1 MPLCKFLTVLS
12 LVLFS
17 TTSFAQE
24 NNNETP
30 AEPSVNKVVENTTA
44 EPSAPAKPVLVNGIL
59 SQIAS
64 SIGDAAAKNISNA
77 EQIFCYQ
84 IANRPENFDGYTL
97 NGMAI
102 AGFCGI
108 INTELEKLIKTEFL
122 TKEENLSFNETENC
136 VIRPQIMLRF
146 VRGVDSTD
154 VLLSSPCH
162 AIAFFYGGKIS
173 AFNAKPAAK
182 IIDAIIEPLIKNKA
196 DFVSPTLLK
205 QLLPIGVP
213 QTEEQK
219 ELVNQK
225 NEPLRSWQK
234 QETQSPK
241 KAGWNKLKSR

>member
-1 MPLCKFLTVLS
+1 MPLRKFLIVLS
-12 LVLFS
+12 FMLFS
-17 TTSFAQE
+17 TVSFAQE
-24 NNNETP
+24 KNDETSADPFLDETAENTAVKTP
-30 AEPSVNKVVENTTA
+30 AS
-44 EPSAPAKPVLVNGIL
+44 AKPVLINGVL
-59 SQIAS
+59 AQIAS
-64 SIGDAAAKNISNA
+64 SIGEAATKNISDA

-108 INTELEKLIKTEFL
+108 INSELEKLIKTEFL
-122 TKEENLSFNETENC
+122 TKEENLSFNKTENC

-154 VLLSSPCH
+154 ILLSSPCH
-162 AIAFFYGGKIS
+162 AIAFFYGGKVS
-173 AFNAKPAAK
+173 AFNAKPSAQ

-196 DFVSPTLLK
+196 DFISPTLLK

-219 ELVNQK
+219 QLVNKK

-234 QETQSPK
+234 QEVQSPK